1 METDRETAFS
11 LTASNK
17 DTKPIIIMA
26 PTTALIYLYFLRC
39 PPTKHSHAG
48 GVRTLSCDH
57 RETPTFNP

>member
-48 GVRTLSCDH
+48 GG
-57 RETPTFNP
+57 